1 MKALGE
7 HILMVLFVFLLKRV
21 HYFLQIKP
29 KGVTIQMKALDEH
42 LLMVLFVFLLKGV
55 HYFCIFQNSFG
66 QRTIAV
72 KG

>member
-1 MKALGE
+1 
-7 HILMVLFVFLLKRV
+7 
-21 HYFLQIKP
+21 
-29 KGVTIQMKALDEH
+29 MKALDEH

-55 HYFCIFQNSFG
+55 HYFYIFQNSFG